1 MRSVAFLLA
10 VFATAGSAAL
20 PAVAA
25 NPSGT
30 AIAVVQSSEADGDT
44 GRRLLSP
51 QGPLYSGDRVITGR
65 IGEAQLQ
72 FRDGTK
78 LVVGANS
85 SIVLDAFVIN
95 ADNSARQVS
104 IDVVKGAMRF
114 ITGSGPKD
122 AYSISTPTAT
132 ISVRGTAFDLEVEP
146 AGTTRVAVF
155 SGATQTCDRLPPP
168 LRTCI
173 IQTSNCDVSVTSPG
187 RVPRPITSR
196 DERLGD
202 LRLYFPYVASQASL
216 LAPFRL
222 DTTSCGFDRADTILP
237 PDVAPQ
243 IEQARIAGT
252 IVTITPPSSPPPPP
266 PPPGDDDHCG
276 GGNCGN
282 GNGHGGGNGTGNEG
296 NGKGPN
302 K

>member
-1 MRSVAFLLA
+1 MVPHYPPQRRVGKATLNGWGARSGRSAQFARPNRRGLIVRSVAFLLA

-20 PAVAA
+20 PAAAA

-51 QGPLYSGDRVITGR
+51 QGPLYSRDRVITGR

-146 AGTTRVAVF
+146 AGT
-155 SGATQTCDRLPPP
+155 
-168 LRTCI
+168 
-173 IQTSNCDVSVTSPG
+173 
-187 RVPRPITSR
+187 
-196 DERLGD
+196 
-202 LRLYFPYVASQASL
+202 
-216 LAPFRL
+216 
-222 DTTSCGFDRADTILP
+222 
-237 PDVAPQ
+237 
-243 IEQARIAGT
+243 
-252 IVTITPPSSPPPPP
+252 
-266 PPPGDDDHCG
+266 
-276 GGNCGN
+276 
-282 GNGHGGGNGTGNEG
+282 
-296 NGKGPN
+296 
-302 K
+302 

>member
-1 MRSVAFLLA
+1 MFLLGA
-10 VFATAGSAAL
+10 AIVAAAMAAL
-20 PAVAA
+20 PAIAA

-44 GRRLLSP
+44 GRRLLAA
-51 QGPLYSGDRVITGR
+51 QGPVYSGDRVITGR

-85 SIVLDAFVIN
+85 SIVLDAFVISDN
-95 ADNSARQVS
+95 NSARDVS
-104 IDVVKGAMRF
+104 INVVKGAMRF
-114 ITGSGPKD
+114 ITGNGPKD
-122 AYSISTPTAT
+122 AYSITTPAAT

-155 SGATQTCDRLPPP
+155 SGSTQTCDRNPDPR

-202 LRLYFPYVASQASL
+202 LRLYFPYVATQAAL
-216 LAPFRL
+216 LLPFRV
-222 DTTSCGFDRADTILP
+222 DTTSCGFDRADVLP
-237 PDVAPQ
+237 PPLDNPPIDVTRAALQ
-243 IEQARIAGT
+243 IGRAH
-252 IVTITPPSSPPPPP
+252 V
-266 PPPGDDDHCG
+266 
-276 GGNCGN
+276 
-282 GNGHGGGNGTGNEG
+282 
-296 NGKGPN
+296 
-302 K
+302 